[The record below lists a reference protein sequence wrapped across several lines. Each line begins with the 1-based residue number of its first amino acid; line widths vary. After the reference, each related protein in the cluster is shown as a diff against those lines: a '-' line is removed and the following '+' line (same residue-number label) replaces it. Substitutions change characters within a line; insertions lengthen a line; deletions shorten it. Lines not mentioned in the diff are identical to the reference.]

1 MKKKKI
7 GFLLGLLLILVLP
20 NYVNAASLSLGS
32 GTENSNITKIP
43 VILNL
48 NDGEKVDR
56 VTFDCSTD
64 NDNVSCKIEA
74 NTDLVA
80 QAKNTYI
87 VAAGTSFSNG
97 DCIGHVV
104 LTNDTTS
111 KRSDVEVE
119 LINAKIGDTSIT
131 VPTKKYDVNAY
142 VKPKELSS
150 DASLSKLTVSQGK
163 MNIEFSK
170 DVFEYV
176 VYGIADTI
184 NSVKFDW
191 ECTNCTVS
199 ITGGA
204 SVTAKIVKLNQGE
217 NIVKLT
223 VTSEDYSKNQTYQVK
238 VIKGE
243 TTYNSAY
250 LKEMEIIGYKL
261 SPEFKKDTF
270 AYQIVVPYKV
280 KNLFSDIK
288 YTTEDSSAPT
298 PELTGGDDLIVG
310 SNNISIAVTNQI
322 GDVTNVYTIEVVRLG
337 ENDVKITKY
346 INGEVTFTNS
356 KGEENT
362 LSEEDFKVQYPDEW
376 AKVENKDYQ
385 FDEDG
390 NVIIEDKTKK
400 DENTTKT
407 EEKDSK
413 VLVILIIIVVA
424 LLIIGVSAYFIFF
437 KKKGKKNNKK
447 DDDNKS
453 EKAKE
458 DVVKLEKEE
467 TEEKSEPEEKE
478 NEIDETGIE
487 EDLIKEENKTKRTVS
502 VDEALEDLMNT
513 KQYKFEDKD

>member
-7 GFLLGLLLILVLP
+7 RILLGLLLILVLP

-32 GTENSNITKIP
+32 GTENNNITKIP

-48 NDGEKVDR
+48 DDGEIVDR
-56 VTFDCSTD
+56 VSFDCSSS
-64 NDNVSCKIEA
+64 NDKVSCKIEA

-97 DCIGHVV
+97 DCIGYVV
-104 LTNDTTS
+104 LTNDTAT
-111 KRSDVEVE
+111 KRPNVEVG
-119 LINAKIGDTSIT
+119 LINAKIGETSIT
-131 VPTKKYDVNAY
+131 VPTREYDVNAY
-142 VKPKELSS
+142 YEPKKLSS

-163 MNIEFSK
+163 MNMEFSK

-191 ECTNCTVS
+191 ECTNCSVN

-204 SVTAKIVKLNQGE
+204 SVTAKTVKLNQGE

-223 VTSEDYSKNQTYQVK
+223 VTSEDYSNNQTYQIK
-238 VIKGE
+238 LIKGE

-250 LKEMEIIGYKL
+250 LKELEIVGYKL

-270 AYQIVVPYKV
+270 GYQIVVPYKV

-288 YTTEDSSAPT
+288 YATEDSSAPT

-322 GDVTNVYTIEVVRLG
+322 GDITNVYTIEVVRLG

-346 INGEVTFTNS
+346 LNGEVTYTNS

-362 LSEEDFKVQYPDEW
+362 LSESDFEVQYPDEW
-376 AKVENKDYQ
+376 KKVQNKDYR

-400 DENTTKT
+400 EEKEDST

-413 VLVILIIIVVA
+413 VWLIVVIIFVA
-424 LLIIGVSAYFIFF
+424 LLIVGIAAYFIFF
-437 KKKGKKNNKK
+437 KKKGNKKPKKDDNNKK
-447 DDDNKS
+447 DDS
-453 EKAKE
+453 KE
-458 DVVKLEKEE
+458 DKN
-467 TEEKSEPEEKE
+467 EPIIE
-478 NEIDETGIE
+478 NEEIKEDIDNESLLDETGIE
-487 EDLIKEENKTKRTVS
+487 EEIIEKNNETKRTVS

-513 KQYKFEDKD
+513 KQYEFEDKE